1 MTKTNPI
8 ILIKIGGSLI
18 TDKNKPFTLKKK
30 ALKSIA
36 KEIKKAFKN
45 TNKHLIIGHGAGS
58 FAHFPAKKYNTING
72 AKTKKDI
79 FGMAKVCNAACQL
92 NRIVVNQ
99 LINIG
104 LPAVSI
110 SPFSSILSKNYK
122 PQKVFTSPIQN
133 LLKNK
138 ALPVVYGD
146 VICDT
151 LKGCTIFSTERVL
164 GILGEKLNKLGF
176 KIEKII
182 QCGQTNGVYNAD
194 GKTIKLINNK
204 NFSIYKKSLG
214 DSGGIDVTGGMLHK
228 VEQSLNLA
236 KAGIPAL
243 IIDGVNHG
251 TLSKAVAGKKVIGT
265 KIEW

>member
-1 MTKTNPI
+1 MTKTKPI

-30 ALKSIA
+30 ALKTIA

-45 TNKHLIIGHGAGS
+45 TKKHLIIGHGAGS

-79 FGMAKVCNAACQL
+79 LGMAKVCNAACQL

-104 LPAVSI
+104 LPAVSV
-110 SPFSSILSKNYK
+110 SPFSSILSKNFK
-122 PQKVFTSPIQN
+122 PQKVFTSNIQC

-138 ALPVVYGD
+138 ALPIVYGD

-151 LKGCTIFSTERVL
+151 QKGCTIFSTERVL
-164 GILGEKLNKLGF
+164 GFLGQSLIKQGF
-176 KIEKII
+176 QVEKII
-182 QCGQTNGVYNAD
+182 QCGQTKGVYNND
-194 GKTIKLINNK
+194 GETIVLINNK
-204 NFSIYKKSLG
+204 NFEKYKQSLG

-228 VEQSLNLA
+228 VEESLKMA
-236 KAGIPAL
+236 EKGIPAL
-243 IIDGVNHG
+243 IIDGIKHG
-251 TLSKAVAGKKVIGT
+251 TLSKAVKGKKVLGT
-265 KIEW
+265 KIGF